1 MDINILA
8 ILGNCIVALGSMR
21 PRVDQPEIFDTAK
34 AVIRALD
41 DCRTATQH
49 LLQIM
54 DDLEK
59 KNGSEEK
66 AESAEM
72 ASAAAQSAQAAADA
86 KEEG

>member
-1 MDINILA
+1 MDIIKTLE
-8 ILGNCIVALGSMR
+8 NCIVALGAMR
-21 PRVDQPEIFDTAK
+21 PRVDQPDISDTAK

-54 DDLEK
+54 DDLKK

-66 AESAEM
+66 AEGAET
-72 ASAAAQSAQAAADA
+72 ASAAAQDAQAAADA